1 MTKSIIYF
9 LRDAADSFSNG
20 VLTQETYDYG
30 KSRTMVSLKICFTGW
45 VYELF
50 GNIITAV
57 SPSLL
62 FFGLKHQYY
71 IDAILMFWGIPFFH
85 LMNDEDT
92 KGIIVERNWYRG
104 FRHMV
109 GFQNQ
114 IAPQNAPGNQND

>member
-1 MTKSIIYF
+1 MAKSILYF
-9 LRDAADSFSNG
+9 LRDAADSFSKG

-30 KSRTMVSLKICFTGW
+30 KSRTLVSLKIFFLGW
-45 VYELF
+45 VYELI

-62 FFGLKHQYY
+62 FLGLKHQYY

-85 LMNDEDT
+85 LMNDDNT
-92 KGIIVERNWYRG
+92 KGVIVERNWYRG

-109 GFQNQ
+109 GLQNQ
-114 IAPQNAPGNQND
+114 IAPPNELENQND